1 MQSKLLGI
9 KDESE
14 GGKGL
19 GLCVGGFGMENSNFG
34 LQRTNPFAPFDDYPG
49 LQQKSQ
55 CS

>member
-1 MQSKLLGI
+1 MSRKEERGWV
-9 KDESE
+9 S
-14 GGKGL
+14 
-19 GLCVGGFGMENSNFG
+19 VATSAGGFGMENSNFG